1 MHCYGVAK
9 LSVAVV
15 AFDPAYLQ
23 QPPKIKLKI
32 VVQSLINIQLK
43 KAGIHERQ
51 EGWGVVEVRDLNL
64 NCHGQRILL
73 TRGYFGREPGKFLC
87 ILEPLVIPQIVVG
100 RVEDSLHLQC

>member
-9 LSVAVV
+9 LSVIVV
-15 AFDPAYLQ
+15 ATLDQAYLQ

-51 EGWGVVEVRDLNL
+51 ERWGVVEV
-64 NCHGQRILL
+64 
-73 TRGYFGREPGKFLC
+73 
-87 ILEPLVIPQIVVG
+87 
-100 RVEDSLHLQC
+100 